1 MTPCLCFSH
10 RGKRNPA
17 FIRCQERRRLARSR
31 QHKAKLAAEEE
42 RLHDVAVESELESEP
57 FMSATPSPSP
67 PLPPPILPPRAV
79 RRLTMDKNQAD
90 SPPPRSP
97 SPERAASPVPLNLDR
112 RCEVEKAPASP
123 IVHCSQYRTEEYR
136 LDVASGIVQPEA
148 AYESDGPSSY
158 PLAPTAPRKDQYVSE
173 SESECGR
180 PRRRRRP
187 SPPVT
192 RILDGVLH
200 VRKDY
205 EGRLPLCYY
214 DTGLRGYGPDDGYAC
229 FNMRDILWARRLRF
243 HIERLRFLL

>member
-1 MTPCLCFSH
+1 MLLTQGEANTSLHSLP
-10 RGKRNPA
+10 RT
-17 FIRCQERRRLARSR
+17 RSDCKISSK
-31 QHKAKLAAEEE
+31 QSDLAADGE

-79 RRLTMDKNQAD
+79 RRLTIDNNQSD

-97 SPERAASPVPLNLDR
+97 SPDRAASPVLLSLDR
-112 RCEVEKAPASP
+112 QCEVEEAPASP
-123 IVHCSQYRTEEYR
+123 M
-136 LDVASGIVQPEA
+136 A
-148 AYESDGPSSY
+148 AYESDGPY
-158 PLAPTAPRKDQYVSE
+158 PLVPTAPRKDQDVSD

-187 SPPVT
+187 SRPVT

-214 DTGLRGYGPDDGYAC
+214 DTGLRGYGPDDGYAS
-229 FNMRDILWARRLRF
+229 FNMRDMLWARRLRF
-243 HIERLRFLL
+243 HIERLRDLLLV